1 MELNLDKKLVELL
14 NNNKMNVLNNLFI
27 NFEVYQKDEIW
38 GSIYYNILGIEVS
51 ELVGEIVPLCQ
62 CKIEED

>member
-1 MELNLDKKLVELL
+1 
-14 NNNKMNVLNNLFI
+14 MNVLNNLFI

-38 GSIYYNILGIEVS
+38 GSIYYNMLGIEVS